1 MKKTKY
7 KARGNYK
14 IFTKGVA
21 RAKGF
26 PTARSLSL
34 LLTSTGGNEAR
45 DRTPQRTPFVTYGI
59 LAILLLTFLGIVPKP
74 TLAQG
79 VDVGIY
85 PPIIQIT
92 TTPPATPR
100 ANFFI
105 QNNSDDPLDLNIILK
120 PFTSSDLENG
130 QVSFDTNQTFDD
142 PNFLQ
147 KVQIFDASTPVTSV
161 YLGPKEK
168 KDLSMQIDIPKG
180 EPLSDYYFSLLF
192 VSKTGDFSNVNL
204 SQVSAAIGTNVLLSI
219 GPKGKNQGEI
229 QQFSSP
235 FFINSGPVPFTVRVK
250 NTSSHFLT
258 VKGQIL
264 ITNLFGQTIGKITLL
279 PSNILS
285 NTSRRITDNLQ
296 APGKEN
302 DFAKIQTVVL
312 DNKYPV
318 AVWPEKYLFG
328 PYTATLTIAL
338 TDQGPTLTKQIH
350 FFAFPLEALISLI
363 IIILVIL
370 FIILRVKRKLPEFQS

>member
-1 MKKTKY
+1 MKKTTY
-7 KARGNYK
+7 KARGEIILSLFSLAGINMLTELSLFALK
-14 IFTKGVA
+14 TRKTLCRPQRLLII
-21 RAKGF
+21 
-26 PTARSLSL
+26 LSL
-34 LLTSTGGNEAR
+34 LA
-45 DRTPQRTPFVTYGI
+45 
-59 LAILLLTFLGIVPKP
+59 AIFFSKP
-74 TLAQG
+74 AFAQSI
-79 VDVGIY
+79 DVGIY

-92 TTPPATPR
+92 TKPPATPR

-105 QNNSDDPLDLNIILK
+105 QNNSTDPLDLNIVLK
-120 PFTSSDLENG
+120 PFTSSDMENG

-147 KVQIFDASTPVTSV
+147 KVQIFDGSTPVTSV

-168 KDLSMQIDIPKG
+168 KNLSMEIDIPKE

-235 FFINSGPVPFTVRVK
+235 FFVNSGPVPFTVRVK
-250 NTSSHFLT
+250 NTSSHYLT

-296 APGKEN
+296 APGREN

-312 DNKYPV
+312 TNKYPV

-328 PYTATLTIAL
+328 PYTATLTISLA
-338 TDQGPTLTKQIH
+338 DQGPTLTKQIH

-363 IIILVIL
+363 IIIAVIS
-370 FIILRVKRKLPEFQS
+370 FIILRIKKRLPDFQG